1 MNNTAKLTQL
11 LADHARLTSESARH
25 EQMAVSLQA
34 EEAKLI
40 DTVNLE
46 NKVEFEKVSQLRQRM
61 EIVPRKIKS
70 FQEAIERTMVELADE
85 CFKAT
90 PDLLDIIRTKNAALK
105 SEIAKAL
112 EPYFSTKSDA
122 ADVAEQI
129 LSQTIKGAVLIG
141 PVGTLKNSNFI
152 DLEAIAKAKELLKL
166 VPIVEGVEI

>member
-11 LADHARLTSESARH
+11 LADHARLTSERARH

-34 EEAKLI
+34 EETKLI

-70 FQEAIERTMVELADE
+70 FQEATERTLVELADE
-85 CFKAT
+85 CLKAT
-90 PDLLDIIRTKNAALK
+90 PALLDIICTKNAALT
-105 SEIAKAL
+105 SEITKAL
-112 EPYFSTKSDA
+112 EPFFPTKSDA

-129 LSQTIKGAVLIG
+129 LPQTIKGAVLIG
-141 PVGTLKNSNFI
+141 PVSRLKSGNFI

-166 VPIVEGVEI
+166 VPVVEAVEA